1 MKNKQGY
8 FSGPQE
14 FHVTTEFLPSVTHE
28 DLYGTEVFVHI
39 TCYKFG
45 TATDPKDG
53 TTSENEGLKVE
64 VQSENPK
71 MQELLDSF
79 NKNWHIS
86 ISYTIGG
93 KYTEYMDFSD
103 AEPVSITLTGKFGS
117 CDSNGK
123 LMLEKE

>member
-1 MKNKQGY
+1 LKNKQGY

-28 DLYGTEVFVHI
+28 DLYGTEVSVHI
-39 TCYKFG
+39 TGYKFG
-45 TATDPKDG
+45 TVADPKDG
-53 TTSENEGLKVE
+53 TISENEGFKVE
-64 VQSENPK
+64 LQSENTE
-71 MQELLDSF
+71 MQELLDSI

-93 KYTEYMDFSD
+93 KYTELIDFSD
-103 AEPVSITLTGKFGS
+103 AEPVNITLTGTFGR

-123 LMLEKE
+123 LMLKKE